1 MSQVKVLVKKE
12 GFCPQCV
19 QAKKLL
25 TSLGVDFEEVYV
37 TPESEIVQRIKDELG
52 YRTLPF
58 ILPDGFDNLERVI
71 SGFSPDAIRSLNV

>member
-1 MSQVKVLVKKE
+1 MSEVKVLVKKD

-25 TSLGVDFEEVYV
+25 TNLGIDFEEVYV
-37 TPESEIVQRIKDELG
+37 TPESDIVMKIKEELG
-52 YRTLPF
+52 FNTLPF

-71 SGFSPDAIRSLNV
+71 SGFSPDAIRSL